1 MRILYVEDNAA
12 NIALLERVVQMSG
25 DELFTYFTAEAA
37 LSECDMGSFDL
48 IITDI
53 HLENGDMDGLEFSS
67 MLRQQGIQVPIIA
80 MTAFDFDEYE
90 RRSEEAG
97 SDLYLVKPISPQE
110 LVNLLDHY
118 RQQV

>member
-1 MRILYVEDNAA
+1 MRILYVEDNDA

-25 DELFTYFTAEAA
+25 DDLYTYYTAEDA
-37 LSECDMGSFDL
+37 LAECDMNIFDM

-53 HLENGDMDGLEFSS
+53 HLGDGVMDGLEFAAS
-67 MLRQQGIQVPIIA
+67 LRSTGIQVPIVA

-90 RRSEEAG
+90 RRSTKAG

-110 LVNLLDHY
+110 LMDLLNHY
-118 RQQV
+118 RV